1 MTSGFG
7 KVEILELYFS
17 FCNFDIVFVIII
29 LVTIILV
36 ILSLILSL
44 VMIILMMVVP
54 IIICLNHPALGPTSN
69 TERHFTV
76 TTIKTGDEV
85 KPISVLLWDGGF
97 II

>member
-1 MTSGFG
+1 
-7 KVEILELYFS
+7 
-17 FCNFDIVFVIII
+17 
-29 LVTIILV
+29 
-36 ILSLILSL
+36 
-44 VMIILMMVVP
+44 MIILMMVVP